1 MQSSEFLFKKT
12 FELSTK
18 GLFTFIVCAKVFVRP
33 LDESLALQ
41 QTRILSTPEGIDAF
55 DIPTALTAVLPMNW
69 WAAWR

>member
-1 MQSSEFLFKKT
+1 MKKS

-33 LDESLALQ
+33 LDESLALR
-41 QTRILSTPEGIDAF
+41 QTRILFTPEGIDAF
-55 DIPTALTAVLPMNW
+55 DISTALTAVLPMNW

>member
-33 LDESLALQ
+33 LDESQ
-41 QTRILSTPEGIDAF
+41 RHNRQGFFPRQEESTHSINPQ
-55 DIPTALTAVLPMNW
+55 L
-69 WAAWR
+69 